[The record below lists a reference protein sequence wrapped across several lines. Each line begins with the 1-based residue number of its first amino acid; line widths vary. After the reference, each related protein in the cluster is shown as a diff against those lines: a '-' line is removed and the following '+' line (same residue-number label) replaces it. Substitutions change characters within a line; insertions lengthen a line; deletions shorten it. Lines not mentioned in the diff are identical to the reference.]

1 MNLTVS
7 NTNRILRSGN
17 GPTVEYTGQDPIQV
31 NNATHIISLN
41 SAFSAQFAESGVE
54 AKVDEL
60 SSCCEQV
67 HSSISSLETQ
77 VSSLSST
84 VETQISA
91 LSSTIEAVSS
101 ELPDFATKEWVNDQG
116 YLTQIPDGYLTKAEA
131 EVTYQPIGNYLTS
144 ADIANK
150 LDVSALEYT
159 DQGKISAYNG
169 GTTYTPGQ
177 YISIDSNNE
186 ISVTGLQP
194 EGDYATNTDLQ
205 TVSSDLKDL
214 IPSTDEFLTK
224 ASADTLYQPIGDYLT
239 SEDITGFAT
248 RDEVSSYLL
257 KEEFKETSSFLQTE
271 ISSLSAIVTSATD
284 DYELIEGDYIKLT
297 DNSANHTT
305 EISVTGLPNFSDYA
319 STGDLNALSSLV
331 DNLSGDVSSISS
343 TVSSSVTSLSSDI
356 TYVSANC
363 LTAHQSL
370 DDYYKKT
377 ETSSKQE
384 ISAALASLQPGDPEV
399 NQVVHTYSAE
409 GKWLIAS
416 DLDPYLQKSE
426 SGNFYPMTGNPS
438 GFLTSETDWTNTIK
452 EASANAYNEAVAQIP
467 APFDPTYLS
476 GEIDKKLDKS
486 FSSNFYPM
494 TGNPSGFL
502 TAHQSLAGYATT
514 AEVDTVSS
522 ILSAGLEYVSANG
535 GKTYTGVSPIVV
547 NNDEVKIS
555 AETWDLSAGNG
566 ISFTD
571 FDEMGITRLDVT
583 GTFDNIAVN
592 QVVKTYSAAGKWL
605 TAHQSL
611 DNYYQKTD
619 TSSKQEISAAL
630 TALNN
635 DLSAAIDYVSANGGK
650 TYTGVAPIQVNNTTD
665 QISIT
670 GQSLSAGPNI
680 DIFASGGYVVIS
692 AQGGNSF
699 PITGSKGTTAYTAN
713 VDCSSV
719 LLTTASSPA
728 GGYVKQ
734 TVQGV
739 QYEAYPA
746 TNVSASWNNII
757 NAANNRSNC
766 YCIRFTNEMTAA
778 DLANYSAYDK
788 VTVVHSNEY
797 TQDCN
802 LYWDGNTKV
811 FPSGLYCELVKGT
824 NDRNQTDWF
833 FTTSGWT
840 NNLWWDWD

>member
-77 VSSLSST
+77 VS
-84 VETQISA
+84 A

-101 ELPDFATKEWVNDQG
+101 ELPDLEPYATKEWVTDQG

-144 ADIANK
+144 ADVANK

-159 DQGKISAYNG
+159 DQGKISAYNGSAFVGEGG

-194 EGDYATNTDLQ
+194 EGDYVTDTELQ

-214 IPSTDEFLTK
+214 IPSTDDFLTK

-239 SEDITGFAT
+239 SDDITGFAT

-257 KEEFKETSSFLQTE
+257 KDEFTETSSFLQTE
-271 ISSLSAIVTSATD
+271 ISSLSAIVTSASD

-331 DNLSGDVSSISS
+331 DSVSSDVISISS

-356 TYVSANC
+356 QYVSANC

-384 ISAALASLQPGDPEV
+384 ISAALASIQPGDAEV
-399 NQVVHTYSAE
+399 QQVVHTYSAE

-426 SGNFYPMTGNPS
+426 SGVFQPS
-438 GFLTSETDWTNTIK
+438 GNYLSANALEGYATEQWVNEQGFIKTETDWTNTIK

-467 APFDPTYLS
+467 SPFDPTYLS

-502 TAHQSLAGYATT
+502 TAHQPLTDYAKASALNFYLTNEVANELSGKLSDDIQYISGNCLTAETDWTNTITAASSYAYSQATAQIPSLEGYATETYVQENVSGKMDKSLSGNFYPMTGNPSGFLVTETDWTNTIT
-514 AEVDTVSS
+514 AASSYAYSQAVSQ
-522 ILSAGLEYVSANG
+522 IPE
-535 GKTYTGVSPIVV
+535 
-547 NNDEVKIS
+547 
-555 AETWDLSAGNG
+555 
-566 ISFTD
+566 
-571 FDEMGITRLDVT
+571 VT
-583 GTFDNIAVN
+583 GYATKDELTGYESKINW
-592 QVVKTYSAAGKWL
+592 TYV
-605 TAHQSL
+605 
-611 DNYYQKTD
+611 
-619 TSSKQEISAAL
+619 E
-630 TALNN
+630 
-635 DLSAAIDYVSANGGK
+635 V
-650 TYTGVAPIQVNNTTD
+650 
-665 QISIT
+665 
-670 GQSLSAGPNI
+670 
-680 DIFASGGYVVIS
+680 
-692 AQGGNSF
+692 
-699 PITGSKGTTAYTAN
+699 
-713 VDCSSV
+713 
-719 LLTTASSPA
+719 
-728 GGYVKQ
+728 
-734 TVQGV
+734 
-739 QYEAYPA
+739 
-746 TNVSASWNNII
+746 
-757 NAANNRSNC
+757 
-766 YCIRFTNEMTAA
+766 
-778 DLANYSAYDK
+778 
-788 VTVVHSNEY
+788 
-797 TQDCN
+797 
-802 LYWDGNTKV
+802 
-811 FPSGLYCELVKGT
+811 
-824 NDRNQTDWF
+824 
-833 FTTSGWT
+833 
-840 NNLWWDWD
+840 